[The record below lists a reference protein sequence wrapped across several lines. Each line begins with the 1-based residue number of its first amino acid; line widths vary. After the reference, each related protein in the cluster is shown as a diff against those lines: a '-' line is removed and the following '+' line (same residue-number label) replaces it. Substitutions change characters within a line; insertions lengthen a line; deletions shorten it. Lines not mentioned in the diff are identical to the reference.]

1 MPSSAEETR
10 IKAALEAGSVKFH
23 IKAGNA
29 KWQCTLLDRATHER
43 KKAVR
48 ADSSSSVSST
58 ESTMSSSS
66 SSSSTTAH

>member
-1 MPSSAEETR
+1 MPSTAEETR

-48 ADSSSSVSST
+48 TDSSSSVSST
-58 ESTMSSSS
+58 DSATSTT
-66 SSSSTTAH
+66 SSTTSSH